1 MQPHEGVLPP
11 ACRGGVTMQPVAGR
25 VSTRV
30 PTDAPAPAPD
40 GLERDWPFQA
50 SEVPLWRRRLV
61 LQAVLSRSRRRPP
74 SAMLREVSP
83 RPVWA
88 LYFSYAPDGALGDVQ
103 RFSLERLRDQGFAVL
118 VVQAATAPGL
128 VDADLLPRYADALY
142 WKGLAG
148 YDFSAYTL
156 GLEAIAR
163 HSPGADVL
171 VLNDSV
177 FGPFADLRPMLRSAP
192 WELTGFTA
200 SGKFENHVQSYAFLL
215 KNLTPQRLRRL
226 RTVFLPALALED
238 RDDVIFCQE
247 TRLARVASHSMSVGA
262 RWYGRD
268 SDPTQAAPFEL
279 LREGF
284 PFVKRS
290 LLTARSAFKD
300 KQAMADYVA
309 EATGRCR

>member
-1 MQPHEGVLPP
+1 MLPMAGQASVRGSAHALAPVL
-11 ACRGGVTMQPVAGR
+11 G
-25 VSTRV
+25 
-30 PTDAPAPAPD
+30 
-40 GLERDWPFQA
+40 GLERDWAFRA
-50 SEVPLWRRRLV
+50 SEVPFWRRRLV
-61 LQAVLSRSRRRPP
+61 LRAMLLRSRRRP
-74 SAMLREVSP
+74 AFLVLREVSS

-88 LYFSYAPDGALGDVQ
+88 LYFNYAPDGVLGDVQ

-118 VVQAATAPGL
+118 VVQAAAAPGL
-128 VDADLLPRYADALY
+128 VDTDLPRHADALY

-192 WELTGFTA
+192 WEMTGFTA
-200 SGKFENHVQSYAFLL
+200 SGAIENHVQSYAFVL

-226 RTVFLPALALED
+226 RTVFLPALALVD

-262 RWYGRD
+262 RWYGCD
-268 SDPTQAAPFEL
+268 SDPTQAAPFDL

-290 LLTARSAFKD
+290 LLTVRSAFKE
-300 KQAMADYVA
+300 KQAMADYVV
-309 EATGRCR
+309 EATARCR